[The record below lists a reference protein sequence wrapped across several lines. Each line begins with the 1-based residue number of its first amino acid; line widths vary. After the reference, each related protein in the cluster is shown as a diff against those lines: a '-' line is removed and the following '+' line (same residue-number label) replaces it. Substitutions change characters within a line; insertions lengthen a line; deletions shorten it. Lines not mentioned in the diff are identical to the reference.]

1 MTHSRLL
8 NKIRKEKTEENKNAY
23 NKQKK
28 SAYVYLDKLQKII

>member
-28 SAYVYLDKLQKII
+28 SVYVYLDKLQKII